1 MENGFLA
8 QFLRMRESL
17 NRDDHSKSSN
27 NNHSNHSTQKQKKNV
42 TVATIIE
49 ELPPKSTVLE
59 YLRNRIADMEESDV
73 EE

>member
-1 MENGFLA
+1 MENSFLA

-17 NRDDHSKSSN
+17 NRDDHSSHAKPA
-27 NNHSNHSTQKQKKNV
+27 HTQKQKKNV

-59 YLRNRIADMEESDV
+59 YLRNRISDMEESD
-73 EE
+73 EED